1 MAQVTQLTNVSPNE
15 LVELIK
21 EGIKTQLQEFS
32 IQINSKQISDKPILS
47 RQETANFFGV
57 SLNCIN
63 DWSNK
68 GIIKPIKVGQR
79 TYFNR
84 EELLQVMF
92 KKSSNVK

>member
-21 EGIKTQLQEFS
+21 EGIRTQLQEFS
-32 IQINSKQISDKPILS
+32 IQINSKPISDKPILS
-47 RQETANFFGV
+47 RQETADFFGV
-57 SLNCIN
+57 SLNCLN
-63 DWSNK
+63 DWCNK
-68 GIIKPIKVGQR
+68 GILKPIKVGQR

-92 KKSSNVK
+92 KKSSNV